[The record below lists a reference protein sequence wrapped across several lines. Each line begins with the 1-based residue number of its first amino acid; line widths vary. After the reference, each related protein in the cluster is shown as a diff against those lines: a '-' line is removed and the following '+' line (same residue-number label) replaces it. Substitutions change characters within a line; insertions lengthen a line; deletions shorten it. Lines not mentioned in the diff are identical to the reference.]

1 MLISEGVIVAC
12 LISVAL
18 SILAYKMHS
27 LPVIFI
33 SSIGWVI
40 CGLQIFQQTD
50 EILPTLLIMMLAVSQ
65 FILINNKQGA

>member
-1 MLISEGVIVAC
+1 MITEGLIIAC
-12 LISVAL
+12 IISAGL
-18 SILAYKMHS
+18 GLLAYKMHS
-27 LPVIFI
+27 LPIIFI

-65 FILINNKQGA
+65 FMLINSNKGA